1 MLEPWGMLRGREAG
15 CGMDL
20 GGRMRGWRSGGAARA
35 GLEPESLL
43 VDLGTGHGRV
53 MM

>member
-1 MLEPWGMLRGREAG
+1 MVAEGLLRDGA
-15 CGMDL
+15 L
-20 GGRMRGWRSGGAARA
+20 GGKDAWLAFWRSCMGW
-35 GLEPESLL
+35 LEPESLL